1 MDCSI
6 QPSGLLDLTHSLNLV
21 VAMMC
26 ARLDRVCNFETE
38 EVNDRNQ
45 WCDMSRV
52 AQWGGVSE
60 YCRHVAQYSGGGIE
74 FCDKILR
81 FN

>member
-38 EVNDRNQ
+38 KVNDRNQ

-52 AQWGGVSE
+52 AQCRGVSE

-74 FCDKILR
+74 FCDKILP